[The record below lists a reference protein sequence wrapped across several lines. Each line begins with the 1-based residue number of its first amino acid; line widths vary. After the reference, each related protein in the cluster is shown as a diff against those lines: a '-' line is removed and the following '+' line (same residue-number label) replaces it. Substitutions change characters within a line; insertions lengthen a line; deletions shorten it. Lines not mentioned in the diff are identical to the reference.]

1 METGPAPIPYD
12 PRWTTDGPNILA
24 EENLERIWQALTDG
38 WIGGIHLYCGGGRS
52 GDSVAFCTF
61 DAFLSHV
68 TASRPGDLFNLW
80 SVAEVRRKGLLLV
93 DSHFK
98 DTDGAGRS
106 LLSPGDLDRVREY
119 LSEAE
124 SNEVL
129 SISSAGGGE
138 LEAIWTDL
146 EGSGWNPFLNAARH
160 AAVPG
165 GALCV
170 LPLTKVDCPEF
181 HLVKAKRP
189 NDQGQVP
196 LGGAY

>member
-1 METGPAPIPYD
+1 MEKETAPTPYN
-12 PRWTTDGPNILA
+12 PRWTKDGPNILA
-24 EENLERIWQALTDG
+24 EENLERIRQALSDG
-38 WIGGIHLYCGGGRS
+38 WIGGIHLYFGVGRS
-52 GDSVAFCTF
+52 GDSIAFSTF

-68 TASRPGDLFNLW
+68 TASRPGDLFILW
-80 SVAEVRRKGLLLV
+80 SFVEMRRKGLLLV
-93 DSHFK
+93 DSQFM
-98 DTDGAGRS
+98 DDVGAGRS
-106 LLSPGDLDRVREY
+106 LLAARDLDRVREY
-119 LSEAE
+119 LSESE
-124 SNEVL
+124 SNEML

-138 LEAIWTDL
+138 LTAIWTDL
-146 EGSGWNPFLNAARH
+146 EGSGWDPFLDAARL

-181 HLVKAKRP
+181 HLVRAKRP